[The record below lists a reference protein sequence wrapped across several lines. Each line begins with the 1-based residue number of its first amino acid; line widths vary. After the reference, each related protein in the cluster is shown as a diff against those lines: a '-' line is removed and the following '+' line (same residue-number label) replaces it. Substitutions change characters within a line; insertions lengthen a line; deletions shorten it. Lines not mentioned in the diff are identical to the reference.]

1 MDILQPLYEFGALIR
16 FLEENGKTTEY
27 LELHTEYSDLSHI
40 YYKIKGNLSE
50 EDLEDFE
57 AHEEVTYC
65 RLIMSIEKF
74 E

>member
-1 MDILQPLYEFGALIR
+1 MDILQPLYEFGALR
-16 FLEENGKTTEY
+16 RYLKETGKTTEY
-27 LELHTEYSDLSHI
+27 LKLHTEYSDLSHI

-50 EDLEDFE
+50 KDLEDFE

-65 RLIMSIEKF
+65 RLIISIEKF